1 MKSHLTLFAD
11 ALADATM
18 LIRRW
23 LWFVTGAD
31 ARVLRDPNCP
41 ESERTKFDSIGA
53 AMCLTTG
60 LAFLSG
66 WSAFY
71 QISFPGLHEYE
82 LFGTPLRATMSFAL
96 AVIWTLVI
104 FNMQRFIMLSS
115 RRVSNHGTLHLVDW
129 LHTLPGAVLSLS
141 VALTVA
147 TPLQVLLLGPEIDV
161 QLLEDTQS
169 KKNTL
174 HAAIEKRFEA
184 ERLALAEKALL
195 LREQSGHDL
204 PTQDAAPACVK
215 TPITVADQS
224 LASQYGACLQIVD
237 AWYASLAQRIAQWK
251 QSHAQLDLL
260 SVGEDANWYALQ
272 REWLHARIAR
282 ERLLLDMTL
291 DQGAGLIKR
300 AEIGYAVNP
309 LSSWGLFLV
318 VCFIQGVPV
327 VIRAVS
333 PKGPYDDLLDM
344 VSRQHLAA
352 AGIEP
357 AALCLFDR
365 DGKSYPVD
373 LYRMAKDK
381 EQQVLTALQAERS
394 ALRHRRLIQFEQR
407 HERILS
413 KVKHGMRN
421 DVAAQPPEN

>member
-1 MKSHLTLFAD
+1 MKSYLTLPFAMLANAG
-11 ALADATM
+11 AL
-18 LIRRW
+18 LRRW

-31 ARVLRDPNCP
+31 ARVLCDTNCP

-60 LAFLSG
+60 LAFLAG

-115 RRVSNHGTLHLVDW
+115 RRMSDHGTLHLVDW

-147 TPLQVLLLGPEIDV
+147 TPLQVLLLGAEIDV
-161 QLLEDTQS
+161 QVLEETQT
-169 KKNTL
+169 KKSAV
-174 HAAIEKRFEA
+174 HAAIETRFDA
-184 ERLALAEKALL
+184 ERLALAEKALQ
-195 LREQSGHDL
+195 LREQSGNDMSRSN
-204 PTQDAAPACVK
+204 AEPACLK
-215 TPITVADQS
+215 TPVDIGERAPSAQH
-224 LASQYGACLQIVD
+224 AACLQAVD
-237 AWYASLAQRIAQWK
+237 VWYAALAHRIDEWK
-251 QSHAQLDLL
+251 QSHSDPSKVSLADDI
-260 SVGEDANWYALQ
+260 VWYGLQ
-272 REWLHARIAR
+272 RDWLDVRVAR
-282 ERLLLDMTL
+282 ERLLADMTL

-300 AEIGYAVNP
+300 AEIGYTVNP

-357 AALCLFDR
+357 AALYVFDR

-381 EQQVLTALQAERS
+381 EQQTLTSLQAERS
-394 ALRHRRLIQFEQR
+394 ALRRQRLIEFEQR
-407 HERILS
+407 HKMILDRVKRDVER
-413 KVKHGMRN
+413 KVDAHR
-421 DVAAQPPEN
+421 ARQ

>member
-1 MKSHLTLFAD
+1 MKFLLLSFA
-11 ALADATM
+11 ALAHAGA
-18 LIRRW
+18 LLRRW

-31 ARVLRDPNCP
+31 PRVLSDANCP

-82 LFGTPLRATMSFAL
+82 LFGTPLRATLSLGL

-115 RRVSNHGTLHLVDW
+115 RRVSNHGTLRLVDW
-129 LHTLPGAVLSLS
+129 LHTLPCVVLSLS

-147 TPLQVLLLGPEIDV
+147 TPLQVLLLSPEIDV
-161 QLLEDTQS
+161 QLLEEAQF
-169 KKNTL
+169 KKNDV
-174 HAAIEKRFEA
+174 HAEIEKLFGA
-184 ERLALAEKALL
+184 ERLALTEKALR
-195 LREQSGHDL
+195 LREQSSSDL
-204 PTQDAAPACVK
+204 PTKDTSPACLR
-215 TPITVADQS
+215 TPIMAADQS
-224 LASQYGACLQIVD
+224 QASQQAACLQIVD
-237 AWYASLAQRIAQWK
+237 AWYATLAQRIAVWQQRHVK
-251 QSHAQLDLL
+251 SSTP
-260 SVGEDANWYALQ
+260 SVEEEVGWYTLQ
-272 REWLHARIAR
+272 REWLDARVAR
-282 ERLLLDMTL
+282 ERLLVDITL
-291 DQGAGLIKR
+291 DRGAGLIRR

-357 AALCLFDR
+357 AALYLFDR
-365 DGKSYPVD
+365 NGKSYPVD
-373 LYRMAKDK
+373 LYRTAREK
-381 EQQVLTALQAERS
+381 EQQILAALQAERS
-394 ALRHRRLIQFEQR
+394 SLRRKRLAQFER
-407 HERILS
+407 GHRMILS
-413 KVKHGMRN
+413 RAKQDRQSG
-421 DVAAQPPEN
+421 AGTGPS

>member
-1 MKSHLTLFAD
+1 MTSYLALTF
-11 ALADATM
+11 TM
-18 LIRRW
+18 LGNAGALLRRW

-60 LAFLSG
+60 LAFLAG

-82 LFGTPLRATMSFAL
+82 LFGTPLRATMSFVL

-115 RRVSNHGTLHLVDW
+115 RRVSDHGTLHLVDW
-129 LHTLPGAVLSLS
+129 LHTLPGVVLSLS

-147 TPLQVLLLGPEIDV
+147 TPLQVLLLNAEIDV
-161 QLLEDTQS
+161 QLLEEAQT
-169 KKNTL
+169 KKSAV
-174 HAAIEKRFEA
+174 HAAIEARFDT
-184 ERLALAEKALL
+184 ERFALAEKALQ
-195 LREQSGHDL
+195 LREQSGHDMPL
-204 PTQDAAPACVK
+204 SDAEPACVK
-215 TPITVADQS
+215 TPVAVGER
-224 LASQYGACLQIVD
+224 APTARHAACLQAVD
-237 AWYASLAQRIAQWK
+237 VWYAALAHRIDEWK
-251 QSHAQLDLL
+251 QNHVNPSEIALA
-260 SVGEDANWYALQ
+260 DAVVWYELQ
-272 REWLHARIAR
+272 RDWLNVRVAR
-282 ERLLLDMTL
+282 ERLLADMRF

-300 AEIGYAVNP
+300 AEIGYDVNP

-333 PKGPYDDLLDM
+333 PRGPYDDLLGM

-357 AALCLFDR
+357 AALNLFDR
-365 DGKSYPVD
+365 AGKSYPVD
-373 LYRMAKDK
+373 LFRIAKDK
-381 EQQVLTALQAERS
+381 EQQTLAALQAERS
-394 ALRHRRLIQFEQR
+394 ALRRQRLMEFEQR
-407 HERILS
+407 HKMILNR
-413 KVKHGMRN
+413 VKQ
-421 DVAAQPPEN
+421 DVKRDGDAHQARQ

>member
-1 MKSHLTLFAD
+1 MKSYRPHFA
-11 ALADATM
+11 ALANPGA
-18 LIRRW
+18 LLRRW

-31 ARVLRDPNCP
+31 PRVLRDANCP

-71 QISFPGLHEYE
+71 QISFPGLHEFE
-82 LFGTPLRATMSFAL
+82 LFGTPLRATISFGL

-115 RRVSNHGTLHLVDW
+115 RRVSDHGTLHLVDW

-161 QLLEDTQS
+161 QLLEEAQL
-169 KKNTL
+169 KKSVV
-174 HAAIEKRFEA
+174 HAEIENRFEV

-195 LREQSGHDL
+195 LREQSGQDL
-204 PTQDAAPACVK
+204 LRQNASPACVK
-215 TPITVADQS
+215 TPVTVADRS
-224 LASQYGACLQIVD
+224 LASQQAECLHIVD
-237 AWYASLAQRIAQWK
+237 AWYAALAQRIALWE
-251 QSHAQLDLL
+251 QSHVDPGALT
-260 SVGEDANWYALQ
+260 VEEEARWYALQ
-272 REWLHARIAR
+272 REWLDARIAR
-282 ERLLLDMTL
+282 ERLLVDVMLN
-291 DQGAGLIKR
+291 QGAGLIRR
-300 AEIGYAVNP
+300 AEIAYSVNP

-357 AALCLFDR
+357 AALYLFDR
-365 DGKSYPVD
+365 NGKSYPVD
-373 LYRMAKDK
+373 LYRMAKNK
-381 EQQVLTALQAERS
+381 EQQTLAALQTERS
-394 ALRHRRLIQFEQR
+394 ALRRQRLVQFQRRHAI
-407 HERILS
+407 ILS
-413 KVKHGMRN
+413 KARQIMKS
-421 DVAAQPPEN
+421 DVGAM